1 MQTKNWKTEKSLSQE
16 NVSDF
21 SATLALVLLRHLRVR
36 NTQEA
41 ASVRFPLTSIC
52 FLTLQQISKA
62 HTERK
67 KDCVSKSCFLRWM
80 TIRGQSESFNLQ
92 QCSNLIFYTMDYSFI
107 NYDQM
112 LHRVYRM
119 GQKEQ
124 VNITILINDGSI
136 ENKIWNAVNQ
146 KQTLSQLFYAIKGDV

>member
-1 MQTKNWKTEKSLSQE
+1 M
-16 NVSDF
+16 
-21 SATLALVLLRHLRVR
+21 
-36 NTQEA
+36 
-41 ASVRFPLTSIC
+41 
-52 FLTLQQISKA
+52 
-62 HTERK
+62 
-67 KDCVSKSCFLRWM
+67 
-80 TIRGQSESFNLQ
+80 
-92 QCSNLIFYTMDYSFI
+92 FYTMDYSFI

-146 KQTLSQLFYAIKGDV
+146 KQTLSQLFYAIKGDI